1 MLEVS
6 RLDKKLQI
14 TKKSNLKGDDGYKIF
29 SVRIKDETVKR
40 LDEISAETNRSR
52 NELINLMLEFGIMN
66 CVIED

>member
-1 MLEVS
+1 M
-6 RLDKKLQI
+6 DKKLQI
-14 TKKSNLKGDDGYKIF
+14 TKKSNLKGDDGYKVF